1 MRNILSSTPE
11 MRKLMDGS
19 GVNIFYQNI
28 PTSIEVSPQCE
39 LETRLLGR
47 IRPSINVKVLAW
59 VVATDQRSAGTSLG
73 WDSLVKSLIF
83 IISFIGTDYVLFTW
97 KESASHFPTSGSV
110 ATINRKYFYR
120 FV

>member
-19 GVNIFYQNI
+19 EVSIFYQDI
-28 PTSIEVSPQCE
+28 PTSIKVSPQCE

-47 IRPSINVKVLAW
+47 IRPSINIKVLAW

-73 WDSLVKSLIF
+73 WDSL
-83 IISFIGTDYVLFTW
+83 G
-97 KESASHFPTSGSV
+97 SH
-110 ATINRKYFYR
+110 
-120 FV
+120 

>member
-19 GVNIFYQNI
+19 EVNIFYQNI

-39 LETRLLGR
+39 LETGLLGR

-73 WDSLVKSLIF
+73 WDSLVKSILILV
-83 IISFIGTDYVLFTW
+83 SFKQIMSYLLGRNLRR
-97 KESASHFPTSGSV
+97 TSQHSGQSPL
-110 ATINRKYFYR
+110 
-120 FV
+120 

>member
-1 MRNILSSTPE
+1 MKLFPWFQSDIADSPGEAISVRNILSSTPE

-47 IRPSINVKVLAW
+47 IRPSINVKVLTW

-83 IISFIGTDYVLFTW
+83 IISFIGTDQCC
-97 KESASHFPTSGSV
+97 SD
-110 ATINRKYFYR
+110 
-120 FV
+120 